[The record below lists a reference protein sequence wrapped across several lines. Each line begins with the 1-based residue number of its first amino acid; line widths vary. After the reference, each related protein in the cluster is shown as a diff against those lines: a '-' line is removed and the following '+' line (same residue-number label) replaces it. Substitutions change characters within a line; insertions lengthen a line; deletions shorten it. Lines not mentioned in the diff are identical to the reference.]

1 MCRIGVFYMVLAF
14 VLMSG
19 SALMAQDWDSSPMNW
34 NNSPLNWDNNSM
46 NWKNSPMN
54 WDNSPNRWGNE
65 RIIRDEHGRA
75 QGYAVPKE
83 DGGINFFD
91 FDGQRRGY
99 LPGR

>member
-1 MCRIGVFYMVLAF
+1 
-14 VLMSG
+14 
-19 SALMAQDWDSSPMNW
+19 
-34 NNSPLNWDNNSM
+34 
-46 NWKNSPMN
+46 MN